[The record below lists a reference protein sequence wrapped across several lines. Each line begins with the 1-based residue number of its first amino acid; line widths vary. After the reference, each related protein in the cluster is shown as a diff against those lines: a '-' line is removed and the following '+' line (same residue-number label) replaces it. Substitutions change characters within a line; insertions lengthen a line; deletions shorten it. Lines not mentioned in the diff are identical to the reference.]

1 MQIARCLQTLCFG
14 CLILFLC
21 YPLELHA
28 QSKPKDVAGLIQCS
42 IETETGTWSRENSLS
57 VAVKIKNIS
66 NGPVDL
72 VGGYSF
78 QLTRVDDP
86 PMAYWSPVNILDGT
100 PLKLDAGKVPEGAI
114 HLEPHETKAI
124 NLDVTKLFWNRNIS
138 SVWPN
143 QRLFEVVPK
152 GNYDL
157 IFDVETHR
165 RKNSDNI
172 PIVTH
177 IASNKVRIA
186 VR

>member
-14 CLILFLC
+14 CLILFPGH
-21 YPLELHA
+21 PLELHA
-28 QSKPKDVAGLIQCS
+28 QSKPKDVASLIQCS
-42 IETETGTWSRENSLS
+42 IQTETGRWSRENRLS
-57 VAVKIKNIS
+57 VTVKIKSIS

-72 VGGYSF
+72 VGIYSF
-78 QLTRVDDP
+78 QLTTVDYP
-86 PMAYWSPVNILDGT
+86 PMTYWSPVNILDGT
-100 PLKLDAGKVPEGAI
+100 ALKLEDGKVPEGAI

-124 NLDVTKLFWNRNIS
+124 NLNVDKLFWNRNMS

-157 IFDVETHR
+157 ILEVETDR

-172 PIVTH
+172 PIVAH